1 MYTLVFQDYYTDLP
15 SIIDGSVASVYL
27 LPDNILIDT
36 KTVINSQIN
45 SSNLLVG
52 KKYKITFSGPNVPTG
67 TYYFGVN
74 YDGNLIITVAVELN
88 PILISGNNVNS
99 ASPMKSYD
107 SVYIMSDTVL
117 NSNGRGFISG
127 GYILPN
133 LASTNLFWDA
143 TKGYLEFNIPTLP
156 TGTGAT
162 HWLLTVEAQA
172 RGNMTVPASLAQFF
186 ITVINDGI
194 ISPLS
199 VSDATPIASTFSGLT
214 NGTDLVFHSR
224 DKVLTAQAQKITFI
238 IGAFNID
245 VNSINTNGGI
255 AIQASLETIVSPGQ
269 LA

>member
-107 SVYIMSDTVL
+107 SVYITSDTVFNL
-117 NSNGRGFISG
+117 GVQNNLSG

-156 TGTGAT
+156 TGAT
-162 HWLLTVEAQA
+162 HWLLTVEAQI

-186 ITVINDGI
+186 ITVITDGQVA
-194 ISPLS
+194 PLS

-224 DKVLTAQAQKITFI
+224 DKVLTAQAQKIAFI
-238 IGAFNID
+238 LRAINID
-245 VNSINTNGGI
+245 FNSIIANGGI